1 MRSKLT
7 GVGNSIFS
15 EMTLAATTHGA
26 LNLAQGFP
34 EFGPPDRLRL
44 ALAESM
50 HLPVHQY
57 APMPGLLS
65 LRSGVSND
73 FSGHPDPVS
82 EVTIVP
88 GATVGIFVAIQAFVH
103 PGDEVVLLEPA
114 YDSYAPAVRLAGGI
128 PVPVPLAFDPL
139 TGFSVDFDRLQSAFS
154 SKTRAILVNTPHNP
168 TGIVWSA
175 ADWQKLALIW
185 PSDNALL
192 LSDEVYYTM
201 VFDGSSH
208 VSAWSVEALRHR
220 ALVFTSFGKTFHAT
234 GWKMGAVIASD
245 ALTQEFRK
253 VYQFVAFSA
262 HTPSQHAFSV
272 MFTEHP
278 QFSSTLAAFYEKKRQ
293 ILLDALHGTGC
304 RALPCAGAYFVVV
317 DTSDWLETDN
327 DRSLAH
333 RMTESAK
340 VASVPLSP
348 FFSSPFSGRLL
359 RLCFAKEDATLRE
372 AGERIRMWRNTH

>member
-7 GVGNSIFS
+7 GVGDSIFS

-34 EFGPPDRLRL
+34 EFGPPDRLRQ

-65 LRSGVSND
+65 LRTCVSND
-73 FSGHPDPVS
+73 FTGHPDPVS

-88 GATVGIFVAIQAFVH
+88 GATVGIFVAIQAFVQL
-103 PGDEVVLLEPA
+103 GDEVVLLEPA

-128 PVPVPLAFDPL
+128 PVPVPLAFDSL
-139 TGFSVDFDRLQSAFS
+139 TGFSVDFDRLQNAFS
-154 SKTRAILVNTPHNP
+154 SKTRAVLVNTPHNP

-175 ADWQKLALIW
+175 EDWEKLARIW
-185 PSDNALL
+185 PSDHTLL

-201 VFDGSSH
+201 VFDGASH

-234 GWKMGAVIASD
+234 GWKMGAVIASA

-253 VYQFVAFSA
+253 VYQFVVFSA

-278 QFSSTLAAFYEKKRQ
+278 QFSATLAAFYEKKRQ
-293 ILLDALHGTGC
+293 ILLSALHETGL

-317 DTSDWLETDN
+317 DTSYWSETDT
-327 DRSLAH
+327 DKALAH

-348 FFSSPFSGRLL
+348 FFSAPFSSRLL

-372 AGERIRMWRNTH
+372 AGDRIRGWRKSL